1 MPESVGHLKIIHLG
15 KYYPPAPG
23 GIESHVQTLANFQA
37 KLGHKV
43 SVLCVNHK
51 DKNGKDVT
59 HSRWKKTQNSLERD
73 SEVCLQRVGRWFGI
87 NRFEFCPSLPKKL
100 AEVSADAD
108 IVHLHAPNPLMITAW
123 WLAGSR
129 NVPLIVTHHSDVIK
143 QRFLKI
149 FVSPIE
155 KAVYRRACKILSD
168 SPNYIEGSDVLQGFS
183 EKVETL
189 PLGVDL
195 EPYIKPK
202 DCVLK
207 QASAIKKEN
216 DGILWLMVGRMT
228 YYKGYHIAIEAL
240 SKVEGKLVIVGNG
253 PLEPDLKAQAERLGV
268 NDRIIWM
275 SSVSQEYLAALYA
288 SATALWFPSIA
299 RSEGFGLVQVE
310 AMASGCPVINT
321 AIQASGVSWVS
332 RDGESGL
339 TVTPGDPTEFAKK
352 AKLLSENPKLIQRLS
367 EGARKR
373 ASLLFDAVA
382 MAHKSISLYQAA
394 ITKMCNSARK

>member
-1 MPESVGHLKIIHLG
+1 MAKSLANLKIVHLG

-37 KLGHKV
+37 KLGHKI
-43 SVLCVNHK
+43 SVLCVNHQ
-51 DKNGKDVT
+51 DKNGRDVT
-59 HSRWKKTQNSLERD
+59 HSRWKKTGNSLERD

-100 AEVSADAD
+100 AAVSADAD
-108 IVHLHAPNPLMITAW
+108 IVHLHAPNPLMLAAW

-129 NVPLIVTHHSDVIK
+129 NVPLVVTHHSDVIK
-143 QRFLKI
+143 QRFLKF
-149 FVSPIE
+149 FVSPLE
-155 KAVYRRACKILSD
+155 KKVYRRACKILSD
-168 SPNYIEGSDVLQGFS
+168 SPNYIEGSNVLQAFS

-189 PLGVDL
+189 PLGIDL
-195 EPYIKPK
+195 EPYTRPK
-202 DCVLK
+202 ECILK
-207 QASAIKKEN
+207 QAAAIKKECN
-216 DGILWLMVGRMT
+216 SVLWLMVGRMT

-253 PLEPDLKAQAERLGV
+253 PLEPELKAQADRLGV
-268 NDRIIWM
+268 KDRIIWL

-321 AIQASGVSWVS
+321 AIPASGVSWVS

-339 TVTPGDPTEFAKK
+339 TVTPGDPIEFAKK
-352 AKLLSENPKLIQRLS
+352 AKFLSESPRLIESLS

-373 ASLLFDAVA
+373 AALLFDAVA
-382 MAHKSISLYQAA
+382 MAHKSISIYQAA
-394 ITKMCNSARK
+394 LIKMCRSAR